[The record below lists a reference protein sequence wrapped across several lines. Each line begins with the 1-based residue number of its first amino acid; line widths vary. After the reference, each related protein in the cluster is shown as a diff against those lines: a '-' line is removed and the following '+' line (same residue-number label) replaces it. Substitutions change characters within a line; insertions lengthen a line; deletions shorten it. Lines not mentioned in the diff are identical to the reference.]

1 MLPTFLRRVRPF
13 FLLTDIGFL
22 LYWAI
27 TALHVLPAAWLFKDY
42 DQSLAVAWNW
52 SFLPL
57 DLLISATGLGSLAI
71 GRKRPVVAVRLAVFS
86 LVLTS
91 CSGLQA
97 VAFWAAR
104 CDVDVGWWIPNL
116 YLLLY
121 PLPFLGSFLRAEA
134 PKAPEAS
141 MAGI

>member
-1 MLPTFLRRVRPF
+1 MMPSTFLRRVRPF
-13 FLLTDIGFL
+13 FLVTDIGFIV
-22 LYWAI
+22 YWAI
-27 TALHVLPAAWLFKDY
+27 TALHALPPSWLFKDY

-57 DLLISATGLGSLAI
+57 DLFVSATGLGSLALAK
-71 GRKRPVVAVRLAVFS
+71 KRPQVAVRLAALS

-97 VAFWAAR
+97 ISFWAAR
-104 CDVDVGWWIPNL
+104 CDVDMGWWLPNL

-121 PLPFLGSFLRAEA
+121 PLPFLAMFVRSETPVLAAR
-134 PKAPEAS
+134 
-141 MAGI
+141 

>member
-1 MLPTFLRRVRPF
+1 MPSTFLRRVRPF
-13 FLLTDIGFL
+13 FLVTDIGFL

-27 TALHVLPAAWLFKDY
+27 TAMHVLPPGWLFKDY

-57 DLLISATGLGSLAI
+57 DLFVSATGLGSLVLA
-71 GRKRPVVAVRLAVFS
+71 RTRPQVAVRLAALS

-97 VAFWAAR
+97 ISFWTAR
-104 CDVDVGWWIPNL
+104 CDLDIGWWVPNL

-121 PLPFLGSFLRAEA
+121 PLPFLAMFVRSETPALATQ
-134 PKAPEAS
+134 
-141 MAGI
+141 